1 MESNFQDY
9 IPDHLKI
16 INYGRKNTMKEFF
29 WDNYGITYEGAFIV
43 AVLIIAGIYA
53 GVYFTIRGVKWIKKQ
68 ILARKV
74 RNLLL
79 KPENKELLE
88 MIQRGGK

>member
-1 MESNFQDY
+1 
-9 IPDHLKI
+9 
-16 INYGRKNTMKEFF
+16 MKEFF
-29 WDNYGITYEGAFIV
+29 WDNYGITYEGAFIIT
-43 AVLIIAGIYA
+43 VLILAGIYTGIYA
-53 GVYFTIRGVKWIKKQ
+53 GNRLIKWIKKQ

-88 MIQRGGK
+88 MIQRGGKQH